1 MMLDLSVTGSVA
13 PGAAL
18 FVYFTE
24 FSNQGWIEAIL
35 EAITGDNAISV
46 ISISYGSPEKIY
58 RWFRRF
64 VRRFMFQTIHVVA
77 LLLV

>member
-24 FSNQGWIEAIL
+24 FSNQGWI
-35 EAITGDNAISV
+35 
-46 ISISYGSPEKIY
+46 GSDP
-58 RWFRRF
+58 RGNNG
-64 VRRFMFQTIHVVA
+64 
-77 LLLV
+77 